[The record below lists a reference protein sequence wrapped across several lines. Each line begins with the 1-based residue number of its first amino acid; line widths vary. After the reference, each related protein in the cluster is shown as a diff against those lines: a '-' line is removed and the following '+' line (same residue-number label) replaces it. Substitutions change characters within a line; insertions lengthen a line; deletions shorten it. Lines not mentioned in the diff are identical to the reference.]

1 MLSKIQN
8 YRYFLFFLLF
18 RLYIRWIFKCMLFY
32 VVYCFQIILMNYLIT
47 CLKINYFT
55 IVEIKNN
62 KKKMHKIKEI
72 MKN

>member
-1 MLSKIQN
+1 
-8 YRYFLFFLLF
+8 
-18 RLYIRWIFKCMLFY
+18 MLFY

-55 IVEIKNN
+55 RVEIKNN
-62 KKKMHKIKEI
+62 KKKMHTIKEI

>member
-1 MLSKIQN
+1 
-8 YRYFLFFLLF
+8 
-18 RLYIRWIFKCMLFY
+18 MLFY

-62 KKKMHKIKEI
+62 KKKMHTIKKI